1 MFGTGPLFYYME
13 QGKKNCAPNG
23 YAKADRPLLIV
34 GTALGAVPTGSCK
47 FFALLK
53 TIFPLS
59 ALVKTGKDTEP
70 SSVLRASFTHCRGC
84 AEMNR
89 APL

>member
-34 GTALGAVPTGSCK
+34 GTALGAVR
-47 FFALLK
+47 FR
-53 TIFPLS
+53 
-59 ALVKTGKDTEP
+59 V
-70 SSVLRASFTHCRGC
+70 
-84 AEMNR
+84 
-89 APL
+89 

>member
-34 GTALGAVPTGSCK
+34 GTALGAVRFRVWILDVRCETWGW
-47 FFALLK
+47 
-53 TIFPLS
+53 
-59 ALVKTGKDTEP
+59 
-70 SSVLRASFTHCRGC
+70 
-84 AEMNR
+84 
-89 APL
+89 